1 MKTYKLMLWHW
12 GGRVIYNA
20 IKQTPIKLID
30 SSLLERLNHLIYK
43 LNHLNLKLL
52 NHS

>member
-43 LNHLNLKLL
+43 FK
-52 NHS
+52 SSKPKVTKP